1 MSTTTNVRTDPQD
14 VLNELA
20 ESARSI
26 RTGIACENG
35 DMLLS
40 ASQRMGA
47 SAFTWPAA
55 LFVWGPGSWSDL
67 HRHHCVQLVMAL
79 NGALR
84 FRRRPRQRWTT
95 CGAVLVR
102 PDAWHEVNARGTD
115 VLIAF
120 VDAESELGAALVTRT
135 ASDVAPI
142 SPATLTKWRMQL
154 GEPDS
159 LTAARV
165 EPWVTG
171 TLLCER
177 QPPSLDHRVKRVL
190 RDLPNR
196 LAEAKAVSLD
206 VVAASVGLSAS
217 RFLHLFTTSV
227 GVPLRPYV
235 LWLRLQ
241 CGASELARGKSVADA
256 AYTAGF
262 SDAAHFTRTFRRMI
276 GATPRQILQR
286 GFAARDFHLKA

>member
-1 MSTTTNVRTDPQD
+1 MNWLPS
-14 VLNELA
+14 LA
-20 ESARSI
+20 AFLPGSACKN
-26 RTGIACENG
+26 TE
-35 DMLLS
+35 MLLL
-40 ASQRMGA
+40 ASQHVGA

-55 LFVWGPGSWSDL
+55 LFLWGPGSWSDL
-67 HRHHCVQLVMAL
+67 HRHHCVQLVMTL

-84 FRRRPRQRWTT
+84 FRRSPRQRWTT

-102 PDAWHEVNARGTD
+102 PDAWHEVNARGSD

-120 VDAESELGAALVTRT
+120 VDAESELGAALATRT
-135 ASDVAPI
+135 TSDVTPI
-142 SPATLTKWRMQL
+142 SPATVAEWRMQL
-154 GEPDS
+154 GEPAS

-171 TLLCER
+171 TLFRER
-177 QPPSLDHRVKRVL
+177 RPPSIDRRVKRVL
-190 RDLPNR
+190 RDLPTR
-196 LAEAKAVSLD
+196 LAEAQTVSLD
-206 VVAASVGLSAS
+206 AVAASVGLSPS

-241 CGASELARGKSVADA
+241 CGAGELARGSSVAAA
-256 AYTAGF
+256 AYAAGF

-276 GATPRQILQR
+276 GATPRQVLQR